1 MRKKRIIEK
10 LCFYSTLQSCLPRI
24 IICPVADNLKA
35 MREVAVRVRKVRLQL
50 QRGPVALDGLRNVTA
65 VLVHARQVRVR
76 VRKGRID
83 LDGSE

>member
-1 MRKKRIIEK
+1 
-10 LCFYSTLQSCLPRI
+10 
-24 IICPVADNLKA
+24 

-83 LDGSE
+83 LDGSEWD